1 MTTLL
6 AYDRLAHLSF
16 KRLCTRAPLT
26 QRGVHIACREHTVPL
41 LHRLDG
47 FRLLVDLL
55 GVVLRLIL
63 RALDLGWIAR
73 LRLPAVAR
81 RLVDLSLQGKGL
93 GGLGSGGLDLIR
105 RLRIDNSR
113 VPILVLSMHSD
124 PVIVSRAMEA
134 GATGYVSK
142 EGPPE
147 DLIEAFEKMRR
158 GETYLSHDLAVEV
171 ALLGTRG
178 GATRFA
184 ELTPRQL
191 QTLALVAEGKSYEQ
205 IAQDL
210 GVSYKTVV
218 NTCSQLKE
226 KLGARKLSDL
236 IRMAIEYLS

>member
-1 MTTLL
+1 
-6 AYDRLAHLSF
+6 
-16 KRLCTRAPLT
+16 
-26 QRGVHIACREHTVPL
+26 
-41 LHRLDG
+41 
-47 FRLLVDLL
+47 
-55 GVVLRLIL
+55 
-63 RALDLGWIAR
+63 
-73 LRLPAVAR
+73 
-81 RLVDLSLQGKGL
+81 
-93 GGLGSGGLDLIR
+93 
-105 RLRIDNSR
+105 
-113 VPILVLSMHSD
+113 MHSD

-147 DLIEAFEKMRR
+147 NLIEAFEKVRR